1 MTPAGFALPTV
12 YEGATWEGINLIT
25 LTNRQSGQPINLSN
39 AEVEMIYRRVGEKA
53 ERLAFGVGSG
63 ITIVSAVEG
72 KLRVEPQILPLPAGP
87 YYFELIAQLAA
98 GSRLPI
104 LAGTQTIARLG
115 VPS

>member
-1 MTPAGFALPTV
+1 VTPAGFALPAV

-25 LTNRQSGQPINLSN
+25 LTNRQSGRPINLK
-39 AEVEMIYRRVGEKA
+39 AADVEMIYRRVGEKA
-53 ERLAFGVGSG
+53 ARLALGVGGG

-87 YYFELIAQLAA
+87 YYFELMAQLAA
-98 GSRLPI
+98 GSKLPI
-104 LAGTQTIARLG
+104 LAGTQTITRLG